1 MASRNAPRDAAALVI
16 TRAGPREASVLLG
29 QRHRGHVFMP
39 NKFVF
44 PGGRVDPSDARAP
57 LATALR
63 PEVLHKLAL
72 GCTEA
77 RARALALAAV
87 RETFEEAGLLVGR
100 RAAEVP
106 RTRVRAWAAFLAHGV
121 VPALDALEYVAR
133 AITPPGEHRRFDTR
147 FFWVDAAHVH
157 DAAGAALTSPGVGAA
172 LTGSGELLDLRWV
185 PLSET
190 PALDLPE
197 ATAMVV
203 AEVASRLAARDPR
216 ALPVRFAR
224 YTRRG
229 VRVESL

>member
-1 MASRNAPRDAAALVI
+1 MPKGVVPRDAAALVI
-16 TRAGPREASVLLG
+16 TRAGPREPSVLLG

-57 LATALR
+57 HASGLR
-63 PEVLHKLAL
+63 PEVLRKLAL

-77 RARALALAAV
+77 RARALALAAI

-100 RAAEVP
+100 PAERAP
-106 RTRVRAWAAFLAHGV
+106 RTRARGWASFLAHGV
-121 VPALDALEYVAR
+121 IPALDALEYVAR
-133 AITPPGEHRRFDTR
+133 AITPPGNPRRFDTR

-157 DAAGAALTSPGVGAA
+157 EAGGAA

-197 ATAMVV
+197 ATQMVV
-203 AEVASRLAARDPR
+203 AEVAKRLAARDPR
-216 ALPVRFAR
+216 ALPVPFAR
-224 YTRRG
+224 YVRGG
-229 VRVESL
+229 VRLEAL

>member
-1 MASRNAPRDAAALVI
+1 MPKPSMRIVPRDAAALAI
-16 TRAGPREASVLLG
+16 TRGGPGEASVLLG

-57 LATALR
+57 HAGGLR
-63 PEVLHKLAL
+63 PAVLRKLAL
-72 GCTEA
+72 GCSEA
-77 RARALALAAV
+77 RARALALAAI

-100 RAAEVP
+100 RAERVP
-106 RTRVRAWAAFLAHGV
+106 RTRAHAWASFLAHGV

-133 AITPPGEHRRFDTR
+133 AITPPGNQRRFDTR

-157 DAAGAALTSPGVGAA
+157 EAGGAA

-190 PALDLPE
+190 RALDLPE
-197 ATAMVV
+197 ATQMVV
-203 AEVASRLAARDPR
+203 AEVEKRLAARDPR
-216 ALPVRFAR
+216 ALPVPFAR
-224 YTRRG
+224 YTRGG
-229 VRVESL
+229 VRVDSL

>member
-1 MASRNAPRDAAALVI
+1 MSRRVLPRDAAALVI
-16 TRAGPREASVLLG
+16 TRGGPREPSVLLG
-29 QRHRGHVFMP
+29 QRHRGHAFMP

-57 LATALR
+57 HLAALR
-63 PEVLHKLAL
+63 PEVLRKLAL
-72 GCTEA
+72 GCTET
-77 RARALALAAV
+77 RARALALAAI

-100 RAAEVP
+100 RAASVP
-106 RTRVRAWAAFLAHGV
+106 RTRARSWAAFLAHGV

-133 AITPPGEHRRFDTR
+133 AITPPGNPRRFDTR

-157 DAAGAALTSPGVGAA
+157 AAGGAA

-190 PALDLPE
+190 ASLDLPE
-197 ATAMVV
+197 ATQFVV
-203 AEVASRLAARDPR
+203 AEVAKRVAAHDPH
-216 ALPVRFAR
+216 ALPVPFAR
-224 YTRRG
+224 YTRGG

>member
-1 MASRNAPRDAAALVI
+1 MSGPNRTVPRDAAALVI
-16 TRAGPREASVLLG
+16 TRRVGRETSVLLG
-29 QRHRGHVFMP
+29 QRHRGHAFTP

-57 LATALR
+57 HVTGLR
-63 PEVLHKLAL
+63 PDLLAKLTL
-72 GCTEA
+72 GCTPA

-100 RAAEVP
+100 RLPAAP
-106 RTRVRAWAAFLAHGV
+106 RTRARAWRAFLAHGV

-133 AITPPGEHRRFDTR
+133 AITPPGNPRRFDTR
-147 FFWVDAAHVH
+147 FFWVDAAHAH
-157 DAAGAALTSPGVGAA
+157 GAADAA

-197 ATAMVV
+197 ATQLVV
-203 AEVASRLAARDPR
+203 AEVAKRLVARDPR
-216 ALPVRFAR
+216 ALPVPFAR
-224 YTRRG
+224 YTRGG
-229 VRVESL
+229 VRLDWL

>member
-1 MASRNAPRDAAALVI
+1 MPRRNAPRDAAALVI

-57 LATALR
+57 FAAALR
-63 PEVLHKLAL
+63 PEVLHKLAR

-106 RTRVRAWAAFLAHGV
+106 RTRARAWAAFLAHGV

-157 DAAGAALTSPGVGAA
+157 DAAGAALT
-172 LTGSGELLDLRWV
+172 GSGELLDLRWV

-190 PALDLPE
+190 SALDLPE

-203 AEVASRLAARDPR
+203 AEVARRLAARDPR
-216 ALPVRFAR
+216 ALPVPFAR
-224 YTRRG
+224 YTRGG

>member
-1 MASRNAPRDAAALVI
+1 MRKRIVPRDAAALVI
-16 TRAGPREASVLLG
+16 TRRGPREASVLLG

-57 LATALR
+57 HVGGLR
-63 PEVLHKLAL
+63 PDVLRRLAL

-77 RARALALAAV
+77 RARALALAAI

-100 RAAEVP
+100 PAERVP
-106 RTRVRAWAAFLAHGV
+106 RTRARAWASFLAHGV

-133 AITPPGEHRRFDTR
+133 AITPPGNQRRFDTR

-157 DAAGAALTSPGVGAA
+157 EAGGAA

-190 PALDLPE
+190 AALDLPE
-197 ATAMVV
+197 ATQMVV
-203 AEVASRLAARDPR
+203 AEVGKRLAARDPR
-216 ALPVRFAR
+216 ALPVPFAR
-224 YTRRG
+224 YTRGG
-229 VRVESL
+229 VRVDSL